1 MLMNGQ
7 PKLTSEYIQA
17 TSRVGRGKVPGL
29 VVSLYSATKPRDRSH
44 YEDFRSYHESIYRH
58 VEPTSLTPYAL
69 PARERTLHAAIVA
82 VVRHATAFHDNS
94 SAREVDLDHPEV
106 RILFDRLLATM
117 AAADPSEA
125 KGLEDLLAKRL
136 EEWRDKA
143 ESGRSLIY
151 ERLRAGHAFEALLY
165 QYGKAPSGSLWP
177 TMMSVRNVDS
187 EVSIRVAGDER

>member
-1 MLMNGQ
+1 
-7 PKLTSEYIQA
+7 
-17 TSRVGRGKVPGL
+17 
-29 VVSLYSATKPRDRSH
+29 
-44 YEDFRSYHESIYRH
+44 
-58 VEPTSLTPYAL
+58 
-69 PARERTLHAAIVA
+69 VA
-82 VVRHATAFHDNS
+82 VVRHATAFHDNT

-165 QYGKAPSGSLWP
+165 QYGKAPTGSLWP